1 MAINISKGRLPTAA
15 DGNQQAQTC
24 MPIPAA
30 GGRPWR
36 STGCMSLS
44 AGRRCCGLAAS
55 GLSPALDGSP
65 FSLKEPFMAPFRV
78 VMVHQ
83 GCLGQLSLQPRSPG
97 AIPGAAAPTGS
108 PPSHSAKCPRS
119 ESIFCSRGYARG
131 QLSAWPAATPG
142 NYSRKAPCLLL
153 PSYLLRFYINAAFSV
168 HGGTRAQRD
177 ASPQRLGHGRTT
189 AMLGVGHGG
198 DTCLPP

>member
-1 MAINISKGRLPTAA
+1 MPT
-15 DGNQQAQTC
+15 
-24 MPIPAA
+24 PAA

-36 STGCMSLS
+36 SIGCMSLS

-55 GLSPALDGSP
+55 GLSPAPDGSL
-65 FSLKEPFMAPFRV
+65 FSLEELPPCTAPLRV
-78 VMVHQ
+78 VVALAHTFASTHQ
-83 GCLGQLSLQPRSPG
+83 GCLGQSSAQPRSPG
-97 AIPGAAAPTGS
+97 AIPGAAAPTS
-108 PPSHSAKCPRS
+108 NPPSPSAKCPRT

-142 NYSRKAPCLLL
+142 NYSQKAPCLLL

-177 ASPQRLGHGRTT
+177 ASPQPLGHERAT
-189 AMLGVGHGG
+189 AMLGVGRGG
-198 DTCLPP
+198 DTHLPP